1 MTRHYA
7 RFSRRRANVTRI
19 DFAEVNPLR
28 YGKFEET
35 TCLALIPLDGEWN
48 SFRSVAQE
56 DSRPAHHRAEPTHLK
71 HDPLQRCRAAFRTR
85 GNQLSRLVGQIHQD
99 CPRFERREWAMEPS

>member
-1 MTRHYA
+1 
-7 RFSRRRANVTRI
+7 
-19 DFAEVNPLR
+19 
-28 YGKFEET
+28 
-35 TCLALIPLDGEWN
+35 
-48 SFRSVAQE
+48 
-56 DSRPAHHRAEPTHLK
+56 LK